1 MAESA
6 LLVVAAFVVFAGLL
20 GLLTALLTSLNERR
34 REMAILRSVGAR
46 PQQVF
51 ALLMSEAALIGLI
64 GAVLG
69 LAALHGGLAL
79 AAGWLEARFGVYLL
93 GNGLT
98 AFELITGCAV
108 VFAALFVGAIPG
120 WRAYR
125 HTLADGLT
133 LRV

>member
-1 MAESA
+1 
-6 LLVVAAFVVFAGLL
+6 LL
-20 GLLTALLTSLNERR
+20 GLLTALLISLNERR

-46 PQQVF
+46 PSQVF
-51 ALLMSEAALIGLI
+51 ALLMSEAALIGLT

-69 LAALHGGLAL
+69 LAALHAGLAL
-79 AAGWLEARFGVYLL
+79 SAGWLEGRFGVFLL

-98 AFELITGCAV
+98 PFELILAGAV
-108 VFAALFVGAIPG
+108 VLASLCVGAMPG

-133 LRV
+133 LRI